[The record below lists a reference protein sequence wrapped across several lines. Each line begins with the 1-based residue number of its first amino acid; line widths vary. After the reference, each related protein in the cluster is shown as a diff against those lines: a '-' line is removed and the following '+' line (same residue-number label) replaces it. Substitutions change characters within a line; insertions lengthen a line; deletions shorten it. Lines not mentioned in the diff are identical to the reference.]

1 MPPIGDT
8 LRRERLRRN
17 LELPQIAQEL
27 KIAPRFLQ
35 AIEEERFDDLPA
47 TVFAKNFVRQYAAL
61 LELDGEE
68 LSVQAQRLLEA
79 RTVAPDLLPAAAK
92 PDVPELPIQSVQNWN
107 AASVSSS
114 SSSSWITAAALFVAA
129 MLVCSAAY
137 WWWERPR
144 LSPVTNAAATSA
156 APAAKVAE
164 PAAQQPVTQQPAAS
178 APETST
184 PPVTPPAEAPA
195 QTADAQ
201 KSTAA
206 PLVPTSAVPAPT
218 AMTPALESNPNASV
232 RVEITA
238 LDTVWVRARVNGKY
252 VFSATLQP
260 QQTRN
265 VDADGT
271 VELLL
276 GNAGGASIALNGK
289 PLSQEGFPS
298 GTVGPKG
305 QVRLI
310 QLTSGG
316 FQIVPS
322 KPEDPRDR

>member
-27 KIAPRFLQ
+27 KIPSRFLQ
-35 AIEEERFDDLPA
+35 AIEEERFDVLPA
-47 TVFAKNFVRQYAAL
+47 TVFAKNFVRQYALL

-68 LSVQAQRLLEA
+68 LALQAQRLLEA
-79 RTVAPDLLPAAAK
+79 RAVVPEFLPVSK
-92 PDVPELPIQSVQNWN
+92 PDIPEIPLDGVRPWD
-107 AASVSSS
+107 ASGVDHSSG
-114 SSSSWITAAALFVAA
+114 SSWITAAALFVAA

-144 LSPVTNAAATSA
+144 QQAVAQVVEPPAPKVARPSASLPPAAVPADSVLPSTSPPQSETPSQTPAPQQSA
-156 APAAKVAE
+156 APANA
-164 PAAQQPVTQQPAAS
+164 PAAASVDSIPA
-178 APETST
+178 
-184 PPVTPPAEAPA
+184 PPAI
-195 QTADAQ
+195 
-201 KSTAA
+201 
-206 PLVPTSAVPAPT
+206 
-218 AMTPALESNPNASV
+218 ESNPNAAV
-232 RVEITA
+232 RVEINA
-238 LDTVWVRARVNGKY
+238 IEAVWVRARVNGKY
-252 VFSATLQP
+252 LFSATLQP
-260 QQTRN
+260 HQTRN
-265 VDADGT
+265 VDADGA

-289 PLSQEGFPS
+289 PISLEGFPS

-305 QVRLI
+305 QVRVV

-322 KPEDPRDR
+322 KPPDPRDR